1 MILNKKLTEK
11 SIFFTDETQ
20 IDLCNF
26 INDSI
31 RLSKENQEKLKKG
44 DLDVYNLITKPKKKF
59 EKSIMIARGISFN
72 GLGKLMLLNG
82 TENEFCYAQAI
93 LYYKDDINRLN
104 KNLIFEQDGASAH
117 TSKSNKALLDK
128 TFGDNWIQN
137 PPNSPDMAYPIERL
151 WGILKNR
158 VKRRNPQDIN
168 DLIKF
173 TFEEWYSVPK
183 TLVEN
188 LCKNYIKKIEKIL
201 ELNGRLEQEHLNQI
215 RDNEGEYADGHVWK
229 KITLK

>member
-11 SIFFTDETQ
+11 SIFFTDETH

-117 TSKSNKALLDK
+117 TIKSNKALLDK

-151 WGILKNR
+151 W
-158 VKRRNPQDIN
+158 
-168 DLIKF
+168 
-173 TFEEWYSVPK
+173 
-183 TLVEN
+183 
-188 LCKNYIKKIEKIL
+188 
-201 ELNGRLEQEHLNQI
+201 
-215 RDNEGEYADGHVWK
+215 EY
-229 KITLK
+229 

>member
-1 MILNKKLTEK
+1 MILEKKLTEK

-44 DLDVYNLITKPKKKF
+44 DLDVYNLITRQKKKF
-59 EKSIMIARGISFN
+59 EKSIMVAGGISFN

-104 KNLIFEQDGASAH
+104 KNL
-117 TSKSNKALLDK
+117 
-128 TFGDNWIQN
+128 
-137 PPNSPDMAYPIERL
+137 P
-151 WGILKNR
+151 
-158 VKRRNPQDIN
+158 
-168 DLIKF
+168 
-173 TFEEWYSVPK
+173 
-183 TLVEN
+183 
-188 LCKNYIKKIEKIL
+188 
-201 ELNGRLEQEHLNQI
+201 
-215 RDNEGEYADGHVWK
+215 
-229 KITLK
+229 